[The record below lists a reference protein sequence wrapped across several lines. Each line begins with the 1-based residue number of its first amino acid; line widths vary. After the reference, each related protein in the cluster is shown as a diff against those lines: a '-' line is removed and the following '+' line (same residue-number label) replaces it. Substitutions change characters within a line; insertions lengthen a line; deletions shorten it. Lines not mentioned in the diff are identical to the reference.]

1 MYLLHLM
8 VVHTNVAVPLSE
20 LLYNVGE
27 LNNIIILIIINMFV
41 LRHMVVTGARQCAV
55 CVN

>member
-1 MYLLHLM
+1 M